1 MKKILI
7 LGSTGML
14 GMTVS
19 RSLISELTNSQIY
32 LTFTSEDK
40 INTLK
45 KKLHL
50 IDSSNFIKFNVLEN
64 HIFDIPN
71 DFDLVINCIGVIK
84 PFIDERNSISIEKSI
99 TINSKFPFD
108 ISNHFNSSAII
119 QIATDCVFS
128 GATGDYD
135 EESFHDPIDVYGKTK
150 SLGEVISNNFFN
162 LRCSIIGHELSS
174 SNSLLEWFLS
184 QKENSNING
193 FLNHTWN
200 GLTTLTYSKLLLSII
215 KNKINIP
222 NKIHLIPKNKVNK
235 FELIQIFRKYSNRDD
250 IKVNEFYANTVCQRT
265 LKTLYQDTNNEIWE
279 KSIYQKPLTID
290 EMVSEIL

>member
-19 RSLISELTNSQIY
+19 KSLISDLTNSEIY
-32 LTFTSEDK
+32 LTYTSEDK

-50 IDSSNFIKFNVLEN
+50 IDYSKFIKFNVLKD
-64 HIFDIPN
+64 DIYDLPN
-71 DFDLVINCIGVIK
+71 DFDEVINCIGIIK
-84 PFIDERNSISIEKSI
+84 PFIDEQNSSTIEKSL

-108 ISNHFNSSAII
+108 LSNHFNSSII
-119 QIATDCVFS
+119 LQIATDCVFS
-128 GATGDYD
+128 GATGDYS
-135 EESFHDPIDVYGKTK
+135 EEASHDPIDVYGKTK
-150 SLGEVISNNFFN
+150 SLGEVISDNFYN

-193 FLNHTWN
+193 FMNHTWN

-222 NKIHLIPKNKVNK
+222 NKIHLIPNNKVNK
-235 FELIQIFRKYSNRDD
+235 FELLEIFKKYSKRDD
-250 IKVNEFYANTVCQRT
+250 IKVNEFFANTDCHRT
-265 LKTLYQDTNNEIWE
+265 LKTLYEDINNEIWE
-279 KSIYQKPLTID
+279 KSIYQKSLTID

>member
-19 RSLISELTNSQIY
+19 KLLISELTNSEIY
-32 LTFTSEDK
+32 LTYTSEDK
-40 INTLK
+40 INILK
-45 KKLHL
+45 KKLHMT
-50 IDSSNFIKFNVLEN
+50 DSSKLIKFNILKDN
-64 HIFDIPN
+64 IFDLPN
-71 DFDLVINCIGVIK
+71 DFDIVINCIGIIK
-84 PFIDERNSISIEKSI
+84 PFIDEQNSSSLERSII
-99 TINSKFPFD
+99 VNSKFPFD
-108 ISNHFNSSAII
+108 ISNHFNSSSII

-128 GATGDYD
+128 GITGNYD
-135 EESFHDPIDVYGKTK
+135 EESSHDPIDVYGKTK
-150 SLGEVISNNFFN
+150 SLGEVISDNFFN

-184 QKENSNING
+184 QKKNSNING
-193 FLNHTWN
+193 FVNHTWN

-235 FELIQIFRKYSNRDD
+235 FQLIQIFRKYSNRDD
-250 IKVNEFYANTVCQRT
+250 IKVNEFYANVDCHRT
-265 LKTLYQDTNNEIWE
+265 LKTLYQDINNEIWE
-279 KSIYQKPLTID
+279 KSIYQKLLTIE